1 MLAFE
6 VPKPIAQWYNLGFR
20 RIPQTL
26 VKTLINE
33 A

>member
-1 MLAFE
+1 MLVYE
-6 VPKPIAQWYNLGFR
+6 EHKPIAQWYNLGFQ